1 MRGPWSPLC
10 KAGGQGEGRPPS
22 VVSSRPR
29 NDLGPILSGHGV
41 GAIRKTLVV
50 KSDRGSPASGPDGS
64 SARICGHVATGL
76 MSEFREA
83 RHVSCLEAVCD
94 VSCDVSTFI
103 PRLCHQGNNV
113 FITLIRVKQPYLP
126 PRLAVK
132 TELWARF
139 QVKMG
144 LSCLHVQ
151 RGVGCGAE
159 AVRGGTG
166 PGSRREAVSAAPSRA
181 PLRP

>member
-1 MRGPWSPLC
+1 MKGLWSPLY
-10 KAGGQGEGRPPS
+10 KAGGQGEGLSPS
-22 VVSSRPR
+22 VVSSRPH
-29 NDLGPILSGHGV
+29 NDLGPILSGQGV

-50 KSDRGSPASGPDGS
+50 KSGRGSPASGPDGS
-64 SARICGHVATGL
+64 SARIWGHVATGL

-94 VSCDVSTFI
+94 VSCDVCTFI
-103 PRLCHQGNNV
+103 PRLCHQGNNI
-113 FITLIRVKQPYLP
+113 FITVIRVKQPYLP

-132 TELWARF
+132 TDLWARF

-144 LSCLHVQ
+144 PFLPAHTAWS
-151 RGVGCGAE
+151 GVRCGGRE
-159 AVRGGTG
+159 GGHR
-166 PGSRREAVSAAPSRA
+166 PWSRREAVSAAPSRA